1 MYGSAQSVSHAE
13 VTPAQ
18 SPCLPRSP
26 KMSQQ
31 WVSAGSRVSMSHG
44 RGKTFSMENIQSL
57 NAAYAA
63 SGPVYLSDYEVL
75 SPTSYPKGTMT
86 FGFATGRSFF
96 GGRATSLGSSP
107 NISSSLDSMGSGDH
121 KVMHLQQLQHQGASS
136 LLLRQVM
143 RAWVR
148 GEGPPL
154 VEQLKDLQRENDL
167 LRRELDVKDSKLGSS
182 VNSIKSFWS
191 PELKKERGMRKEELA
206 KLSILKEKMKIMD
219 EENKHLQMTIQ
230 ALQEEL
236 HTQRDLN
243 ELLQKENHAGQPGCT
258 SNHFPVLELTEDNF
272 QHLQAEHERQAKEL
286 SLLRKTLEDMER
298 RINTQK
304 QTVSVRDESIKRL
317 LEILQNK
324 GLTMSKLLDEE
335 GLRVKQETEER
346 LGHPEVILESLTVLA
361 LRSMCSTEEKEVESR
376 SYGRRDCWKMD
387 KQSHFYRF
395 PSQELYQSSQ
405 QIDPAK
411 TKALQTTIDMKGISP
426 DAIWQDSKIASLE
439 RNIRDLEDEIQ
450 MLRSNGLMNADDK
463 DKELKQMEVYK
474 SHSGL
479 LKNKD
484 MPLPHFSLASP
495 RVNSRLYDQ
504 TYMLPQQHKVSEQI
518 KMDQL
523 KQELS
528 KKESEMLALQTK
540 LETMANQNSD
550 CKQHI
555 EVLKESLSAKEQR
568 ASILQSEVDALRLRL
583 EERETFLNKKI
594 KQLQDI
600 TDEKS
605 TMSGEM
611 HDLKDMLD
619 VKECKISVL
628 QKKIENLQEQV
639 KDKEKQMESLKDRV
653 TSLQSDSSNTDA
665 AFATLEEALVEKD
678 KVMEQ
683 LKEQRQREMQE
694 MQVEIEMCKT
704 ENKLL
709 KEKIASLQS
718 QLLEKE
724 SSVLELRERISSL
737 TSSGLQ
743 KDTRLRALESSL
755 ERRVEECSRLESQ
768 LQKKA
773 LESEEVTRMNVE
785 LLEKVKSLEK
795 DVALQKDESTSKAEM
810 EQLQSVHKEVESE
823 QTKEKIPELERIAKY
838 FHFKQKFTLTAFVG
852 QFQYTWRMFTK
863 YVVRL
868 LSEAD
873 RQENP
878 TPLAEIKP
886 TDALPQPPINQVPA
900 DQIPVQ
906 VQAEQV
912 PVQVPAE
919 QVPVQV
925 PAEQVPVQVP
935 AEQVPVQV
943 PAEQMQVPAE
953 QVPVPAE
960 QVPVQVP
967 AEQVLVQ
974 AEQVPVQAEQ
984 VPVQV
989 QAEQV
994 PVQAEQVPVQA
1005 EQVPVQAEQ
1014 VPVQVPAEEVPA
1026 EQVPVQVPA
1035 EQVLMLA
1042 KQVPVQAEPVLVQAE
1057 QVLMQVPAEQVPAQV
1072 LAKQPKYV
1080 LQESTTTSAPI
1091 KATAVQQEKAA
1102 TVALTQREELMSASE
1117 KARQEL
1123 DVTKQ
1128 RLFLAQSSLADRE
1141 NQLTCMKQ
1149 EQKKQLEE
1157 IQELKPVYI
1166 NGPCLVYFSAFVR
1179 EFFKLLKQ
1187 YSRPQG
1193 GHIHRALHQA
1203 LLAAISEKD
1212 ANIALL
1218 EFSTSNMLNQDELMA
1233 LKREKDILMFQI
1245 KQQVSPIT

>member
-143 RAWVR
+143 RAGVR

-317 LEILQNK
+317 LEMLQNK

-346 LGHPEVILESLTVLA
+346 LEEETMHLRESQFPTL
-361 LRSMCSTEEKEVESR
+361 
-376 SYGRRDCWKMD
+376 KMLM
-387 KQSHFYRF
+387 RVCTC
-395 PSQELYQSSQ
+395 P
-405 QIDPAK
+405 
-411 TKALQTTIDMKGISP
+411 M
-426 DAIWQDSKIASLE
+426 
-439 RNIRDLEDEIQ
+439 NIRDLEDEIQ

-463 DKELKQMEVYK
+463 DKELKQMEVCK

-479 LKNKD
+479 LKN
-484 MPLPHFSLASP
+484 
-495 RVNSRLYDQ
+495 
-504 TYMLPQQHKVSEQI
+504 

-694 MQVEIEMCKT
+694 MQMEIEMCKT

-768 LQKKA
+768 LQKVDIWLCA
-773 LESEEVTRMNVE
+773 QCEIIL
-785 LLEKVKSLEK
+785 
-795 DVALQKDESTSKAEM
+795 
-810 EQLQSVHKEVESE
+810 VHE
-823 QTKEKIPELERIAKY
+823 
-838 FHFKQKFTLTAFVG
+838 
-852 QFQYTWRMFTK
+852 
-863 YVVRL
+863 
-868 LSEAD
+868 
-873 RQENP
+873 
-878 TPLAEIKP
+878 
-886 TDALPQPPINQVPA
+886 
-900 DQIPVQ
+900 
-906 VQAEQV
+906 
-912 PVQVPAE
+912 
-919 QVPVQV
+919 
-925 PAEQVPVQVP
+925 
-935 AEQVPVQV
+935 
-943 PAEQMQVPAE
+943 
-953 QVPVPAE
+953 
-960 QVPVQVP
+960 
-967 AEQVLVQ
+967 
-974 AEQVPVQAEQ
+974 
-984 VPVQV
+984 
-989 QAEQV
+989 
-994 PVQAEQVPVQA
+994 
-1005 EQVPVQAEQ
+1005 
-1014 VPVQVPAEEVPA
+1014 
-1026 EQVPVQVPA
+1026 
-1035 EQVLMLA
+1035 
-1042 KQVPVQAEPVLVQAE
+1042 
-1057 QVLMQVPAEQVPAQV
+1057 
-1072 LAKQPKYV
+1072 
-1080 LQESTTTSAPI
+1080 
-1091 KATAVQQEKAA
+1091 
-1102 TVALTQREELMSASE
+1102 
-1117 KARQEL
+1117 
-1123 DVTKQ
+1123 
-1128 RLFLAQSSLADRE
+1128 
-1141 NQLTCMKQ
+1141 
-1149 EQKKQLEE
+1149 
-1157 IQELKPVYI
+1157 
-1166 NGPCLVYFSAFVR
+1166 
-1179 EFFKLLKQ
+1179 
-1187 YSRPQG
+1187 
-1193 GHIHRALHQA
+1193 HQA
-1203 LLAAISEKD
+1203 MVR
-1212 ANIALL
+1212 
-1218 EFSTSNMLNQDELMA
+1218 F
-1233 LKREKDILMFQI
+1233 
-1245 KQQVSPIT
+1245 

>member
-143 RAWVR
+143 RAGVR

-219 EENKHLQMTIQ
+219 EENKVRLQTAHLQMTIQ

-317 LEILQNK
+317 LEMLQNK

-346 LGHPEVILESLTVLA
+346 LEEETMHLRESQFPTL
-361 LRSMCSTEEKEVESR
+361 
-376 SYGRRDCWKMD
+376 KMLM
-387 KQSHFYRF
+387 RVCTC
-395 PSQELYQSSQ
+395 P
-405 QIDPAK
+405 
-411 TKALQTTIDMKGISP
+411 M
-426 DAIWQDSKIASLE
+426 
-439 RNIRDLEDEIQ
+439 NIRDLEDEIQ

-463 DKELKQMEVYK
+463 DKELKQMEVCK

-479 LKNKD
+479 LKN
-484 MPLPHFSLASP
+484 
-495 RVNSRLYDQ
+495 
-504 TYMLPQQHKVSEQI
+504 

-568 ASILQSEVDALRLRL
+568 ASILQSE
-583 EERETFLNKKI
+583 
-594 KQLQDI
+594 
-600 TDEKS
+600 
-605 TMSGEM
+605 
-611 HDLKDMLD
+611 
-619 VKECKISVL
+619 
-628 QKKIENLQEQV
+628 IENLQEQV

-694 MQVEIEMCKT
+694 MQMEIEMCKT

-768 LQKKA
+768 LQKVGRSCPHQTPPF
-773 LESEEVTRMNVE
+773 LHGSIC
-785 LLEKVKSLEK
+785 
-795 DVALQKDESTSKAEM
+795 
-810 EQLQSVHKEVESE
+810 QLPP
-823 QTKEKIPELERIAKY
+823 IW
-838 FHFKQKFTLTAFVG
+838 G
-852 QFQYTWRMFTK
+852 Q
-863 YVVRL
+863 RL
-868 LSEAD
+868 LS
-873 RQENP
+873 
-878 TPLAEIKP
+878 L
-886 TDALPQPPINQVPA
+886 
-900 DQIPVQ
+900 
-906 VQAEQV
+906 
-912 PVQVPAE
+912 
-919 QVPVQV
+919 
-925 PAEQVPVQVP
+925 
-935 AEQVPVQV
+935 
-943 PAEQMQVPAE
+943 
-953 QVPVPAE
+953 
-960 QVPVQVP
+960 
-967 AEQVLVQ
+967 
-974 AEQVPVQAEQ
+974 
-984 VPVQV
+984 
-989 QAEQV
+989 
-994 PVQAEQVPVQA
+994 
-1005 EQVPVQAEQ
+1005 
-1014 VPVQVPAEEVPA
+1014 
-1026 EQVPVQVPA
+1026 
-1035 EQVLMLA
+1035 
-1042 KQVPVQAEPVLVQAE
+1042 
-1057 QVLMQVPAEQVPAQV
+1057 
-1072 LAKQPKYV
+1072 
-1080 LQESTTTSAPI
+1080 
-1091 KATAVQQEKAA
+1091 
-1102 TVALTQREELMSASE
+1102 
-1117 KARQEL
+1117 
-1123 DVTKQ
+1123 
-1128 RLFLAQSSLADRE
+1128 
-1141 NQLTCMKQ
+1141 C
-1149 EQKKQLEE
+1149 KK
-1157 IQELKPVYI
+1157 
-1166 NGPCLVYFSAFVR
+1166 
-1179 EFFKLLKQ
+1179 
-1187 YSRPQG
+1187 
-1193 GHIHRALHQA
+1193 
-1203 LLAAISEKD
+1203 
-1212 ANIALL
+1212 
-1218 EFSTSNMLNQDELMA
+1218 M
-1233 LKREKDILMFQI
+1233 KRE
-1245 KQQVSPIT
+1245 

>member
-1 MYGSAQSVSHAE
+1 MSRRTCLTSA
-13 VTPAQ
+13 
-18 SPCLPRSP
+18 
-26 KMSQQ
+26 
-31 WVSAGSRVSMSHG
+31 
-44 RGKTFSMENIQSL
+44 
-57 NAAYAA
+57 
-63 SGPVYLSDYEVL
+63 
-75 SPTSYPKGTMT
+75 
-86 FGFATGRSFF
+86 GRSFF

-143 RAWVR
+143 RAGVR

-317 LEILQNK
+317 LEMLQNK

-346 LGHPEVILESLTVLA
+346 LGHP
-361 LRSMCSTEEKEVESR
+361 K
-376 SYGRRDCWKMD
+376 
-387 KQSHFYRF
+387 
-395 PSQELYQSSQ
+395 ELYQSSQ

-463 DKELKQMEVYK
+463 DKELKQMEVCK

-504 TYMLPQQHKVSEQI
+504 TYMLPQQH

-694 MQVEIEMCKT
+694 MQMEIEMCKT

-795 DVALQKDESTSKAEM
+795 EVALQKDESTSKAEM

-823 QTKEKIPELERIAKY
+823 QTKEKIPELE
-838 FHFKQKFTLTAFVG
+838 
-852 QFQYTWRMFTK
+852 
-863 YVVRL
+863 
-868 LSEAD
+868 

-943 PAEQMQVPAE
+943 PAEQVPVQVPAEQVPVQVPAEQMQVPAE

-960 QVPVQVP
+960 QVPVQ

-994 PVQAEQVPVQA
+994 PVQAKQVPVQAEQVPVQAAEQVPVQVQAEQVPVQAKQVPVQA

-1157 IQELKPVYI
+1157 IQELK
-1166 NGPCLVYFSAFVR
+1166 
-1179 EFFKLLKQ
+1179 
-1187 YSRPQG
+1187 
-1193 GHIHRALHQA
+1193 
-1203 LLAAISEKD
+1203 
-1212 ANIALL
+1212 
-1218 EFSTSNMLNQDELMA
+1218 
-1233 LKREKDILMFQI
+1233 
-1245 KQQVSPIT
+1245 